1 MNTNCA
7 IIKKD
12 IQNGRCES
20 MKYSEDT
27 LVSWTAPLSQT
38 EEQRAENTIRM
49 IKSAIDADDQLKSMS
64 IEVFVQ
70 GSFANNTNVRSES
83 DVDVCVM
90 LKDTFHEVFPE
101 GKSRADYG
109 FIASSMTFQKYREMV
124 KVALQR
130 KFSAE
135 SVHDGNKSLKINEN
149 TYHVQADVV
158 PAFQLRNYY
167 YNGST
172 NPNDYVEGTWFVS
185 KSGEE
190 VSNYPKRHIR
200 RGNEKNV
207 ATNYDY
213 KKLVRI
219 MKHIKNNMVDDHR
232 ANGDKI
238 TSFLVE
244 CLVYQVPNDI
254 ICRYSTWT
262 DTVKNAIIYLYGE
275 IANNRHKDWTEVS
288 GMLYLFIN
296 RKWTDTDVKQWLS
309 NAWDYLGYGD

>member
-1 MNTNCA
+1 
-7 IIKKD
+7 
-12 IQNGRCES
+12 

-219 MKHIKNNMVDDHR
+219 MKHIKTIWWTTIEPTGTRLPHSLWS
-232 ANGDKI
+232 ALSIKCP
-238 TSFLVE
+238 TTLFA
-244 CLVYQVPNDI
+244 DI
-254 ICRYSTWT
+254 LHGLIP
-262 DTVKNAIIYLYGE
+262 
-275 IANNRHKDWTEVS
+275 
-288 GMLYLFIN
+288 
-296 RKWTDTDVKQWLS
+296 
-309 NAWDYLGYGD
+309 